1 MAQIGLPLNEALVTI
16 FNKTR
21 LPFGVID
28 LDQAASRPSI
38 SPQLP
43 AMKAPSSGVA

>member
-1 MAQIGLPLNEALVTI
+1 MAQVGFLLNEALATM
-16 FNKTR
+16 FNKPR

-38 SPQLP
+38 SPQVP
-43 AMKAPSSGVA
+43 AMKAP